1 MKTEEELQSMSK
13 NDLVTYAMRLQLDLS
28 FTRIV
33 ENENGRLKEILSCIG
48 IAYETYK
55 REMNG
60 RGT

>member
-1 MKTEEELQSMSK
+1 MSK
-13 NDLVTYAMRLQLDLS
+13 DDLVTYAMRLQLDLS